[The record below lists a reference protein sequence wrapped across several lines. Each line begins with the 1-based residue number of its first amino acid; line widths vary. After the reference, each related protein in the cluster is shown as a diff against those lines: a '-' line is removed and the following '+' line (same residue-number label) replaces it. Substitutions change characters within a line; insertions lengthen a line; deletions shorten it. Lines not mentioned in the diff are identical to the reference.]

1 MVNDF
6 EYLFVCLLFSYFLDR
21 NERESEISVDLSCLF
36 IGWELFTGISW
47 VWSIDEDFMF
57 IILFII
63 LGKVINNKHGNQ
75 CIV

>member
-36 IGWELFTGISW
+36 IG
-47 VWSIDEDFMF
+47 
-57 IILFII
+57 
-63 LGKVINNKHGNQ
+63 
-75 CIV
+75 